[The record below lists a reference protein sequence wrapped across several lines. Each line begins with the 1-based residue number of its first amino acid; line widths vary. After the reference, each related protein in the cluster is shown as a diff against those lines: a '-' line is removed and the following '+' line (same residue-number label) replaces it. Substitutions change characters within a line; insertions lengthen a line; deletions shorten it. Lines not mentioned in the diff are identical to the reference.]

1 MGSFSLGRVAQYARY
16 YYVSN
21 NKYIITLLLQFIGI
35 PLLMGVLTREA
46 SAIEAVDVAFY
57 LFSAVVSAIFATK
70 AMRDRGRKI
79 MEVTIPVS
87 NEERMV
93 FMLINSAVVFP
104 LMAIG
109 TGLLALVIGSPFSY
123 DEYSLSGGISEMC
136 REFYFNWPF
145 YLSMQLISSACLLI
159 NILARRNLFVAY
171 LGAFIGVI
179 VFFGVSGN
187 IIAEIVMH
195 NPHSFDFL
203 NYIDSDKAEVWAKVV
218 FCSLPACF
226 YALCYL
232 ALRKRQMKW

>member
-1 MGSFSLGRVAQYARY
+1 MKSFSLGRVAQYARY

-123 DEYSLSGGISEMC
+123 DEYSLSGGISEM
-136 REFYFNWPF
+136 
-145 YLSMQLISSACLLI
+145 
-159 NILARRNLFVAY
+159 
-171 LGAFIGVI
+171 
-179 VFFGVSGN
+179 
-187 IIAEIVMH
+187 
-195 NPHSFDFL
+195 
-203 NYIDSDKAEVWAKVV
+203 
-218 FCSLPACF
+218 
-226 YALCYL
+226 
-232 ALRKRQMKW
+232 